1 MSTTHDPKEEAS
13 QAESSA
19 FGARAILITILL
31 VVIVGGAFIGIAVY
45 AGIASR

>member
-19 FGARAILITILL
+19 FGARAILLTLL
-31 VVIVGGAFIGIAVY
+31 IVLIVGGTFIGVAVY
-45 AGIASR
+45 AGLASR